1 MEKSLIDDISIKEED
16 EDGIPI
22 LFTNPEIRKMLE
34 LADVSSK
41 DIFLDLGCGYGQN
54 LKIALTEFN
63 VKKAIGYENNLERQ
77 KNAKNRLKELKR
89 IGILKSRWV
98 IKNDDFD
105 EAMKSNLTKKLLK
118 DVTVVFYGLSPYTG
132 FLNKLNK
139 NLSSGC
145 RLICYYNCL
154 FPEILPI
161 RVDFPFYLHKKPFK
175 KPKSIREWLSTIV
188 QKRKSIF
195 PNKQKPTISELWDE
209 LKHDY
214 DVNGD
219 PEDVQDYKIRLEKIL
234 KKK

>member
-105 EAMKSNLTKKLLK
+105 EAMKSNLTKKLL
-118 DVTVVFYGLSPYTG
+118 TASLTM
-132 FLNKLNK
+132 
-139 NLSSGC
+139 
-145 RLICYYNCL
+145 RW
-154 FPEILPI
+154 IL
-161 RVDFPFYLHKKPFK
+161 
-175 KPKSIREWLSTIV
+175 
-188 QKRKSIF
+188 Q
-195 PNKQKPTISELWDE
+195 KQKNI
-209 LKHDY
+209 
-214 DVNGD
+214 
-219 PEDVQDYKIRLEKIL
+219 
-234 KKK
+234 KKE